1 MESVYTES
9 LLDVVRIPTLR
20 GCPRRRPTYLLADR
34 AYGVDRIRRYLRQR
48 GIKAVIPNKAIPKG
62 RKRRKRGPN
71 PKVDPVLYA
80 KRNVIERLFGWLKHS
95 RRFATRFEKKASHFL
110 AMVKLACI
118 RRLFKSYFSDTT

>member
-1 MESVYTES
+1 MESVNTES
-9 LLDVVRIPTLR
+9 LLDAVRIPTLR

-62 RKRRKRGPN
+62 RKRRKRGPK

-80 KRNVIERLFGWLKHS
+80 KRNVIYVFESSEDVAASKSIMFMPS
-95 RRFATRFEKKASHFL
+95 R
-110 AMVKLACI
+110 
-118 RRLFKSYFSDTT
+118 